1 MWNCVEERIDQGKK
15 YGRVLRKVI
24 FEDIY
29 TDRGQVRHYLFI
41 LFLLLTY

>member
-29 TDRGQVRHYLFI
+29 TDRGKVRPNKLNFFY
-41 LFLLLTY
+41 